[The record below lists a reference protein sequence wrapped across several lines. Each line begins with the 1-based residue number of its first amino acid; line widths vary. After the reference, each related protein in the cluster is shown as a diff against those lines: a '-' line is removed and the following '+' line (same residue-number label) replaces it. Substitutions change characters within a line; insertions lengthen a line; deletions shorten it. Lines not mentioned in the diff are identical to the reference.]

1 MTAHEKYNQ
10 FCRNHVNDSEADF
23 FANLAEEFDVS
34 LSVAY
39 DIWYAPQ
46 RNWYLPEMMDEIIRL
61 DKAPAGEFRPNFCS
75 GEFDWDNVN
84 KKFIPEK
91 EQTS

>member
-23 FANLAEEFDVS
+23 FANLAEEFD
-34 LSVAY
+34 
-39 DIWYAPQ
+39 
-46 RNWYLPEMMDEIIRL
+46 
-61 DKAPAGEFRPNFCS
+61 
-75 GEFDWDNVN
+75 FDWDNVN